1 MDADELNQNVRK
13 RPFEAFRIHVSDG
26 RVYEVTHPEQ
36 IMVGRRSS
44 HLGLGDGE
52 GPFQKIAVVS
62 NIHITRIEPLD
73 RKKRKG
79 ASKRRSDG

>member
-1 MDADELNQNVRK
+1 MDAEELNHKVRE
-13 RPFEAFRIHVSDG
+13 RPFEPFRIHVSDG
-26 RVYEVTHPEQ
+26 KAYEVKHPEQ

-44 HLGLGDGE
+44 YVALGDGE

-73 RKKRKG
+73 GDKRKRSAKG
-79 ASKRRSDG
+79 RRR

>member
-1 MDADELNQNVRK
+1 MDADELYRKVREH
-13 RPFEAFRIHVSDG
+13 PFEAFRIHVSDG
-26 RVYEVTHPEQ
+26 KAYDVKHPEQ

-44 HLGLGDGE
+44 YVGLGNGE

-73 RKKRKG
+73 TREPGRTSERG
-79 ASKRRSDG
+79 N